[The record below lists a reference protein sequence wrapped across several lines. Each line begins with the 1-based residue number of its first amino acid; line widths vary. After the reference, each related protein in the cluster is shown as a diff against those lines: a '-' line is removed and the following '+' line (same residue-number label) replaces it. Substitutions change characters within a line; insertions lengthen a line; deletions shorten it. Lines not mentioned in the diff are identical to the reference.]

1 MSRQAE
7 FRRRAAEALA
17 KPGIR
22 AALTRFGTAYRK
34 SRADALAVLDY
45 EAART
50 RLRAS
55 KEDAIAR
62 FPELAAEFIANA
74 RKAGAIVFE
83 ARTAEEANAYIADLA
98 ARRGV
103 RLVVKAKSMVSE
115 EIHLNHYLER
125 RGITPLEMD
134 AAEWIIQQAGE
145 RPSHSVMPA
154 IHLSKEEVA
163 GIFTTALGR
172 PIAPDIPALVATLR
186 AELREKFLE
195 AGMGIS
201 GANIAV
207 AETGTIIIVTNEG
220 NGRLVTTA
228 PPVHV
233 ALLGYDKLVPTLEE
247 AGHHLTLLSK
257 AATGQALTVY
267 TTFITGKTGAPRLP
281 RPPGYAGAPEP
292 EMHIVLLDNGRRAMR
307 EDPDFREALYCIRC
321 ASCAN
326 VCPTYRVVGGHVF
339 GHIYTAIIGVDITP
353 FHHGLE
359 HAAVPQEACL
369 LCGAC
374 VDACPAK
381 IDLPRMILRIRERLE
396 EHDPPR
402 GLRHFFLTRVL
413 PKPRAFDRAVR
424 LAGLAERLLPGREGA
439 LIRDLPGPLRRL
451 TSIRSLPV
459 VARRPLRDRLPEVTA
474 ARGTRRH
481 RVAFFG
487 SCLIDYLYPEIGE
500 AVVRVVRH
508 YGVDVCY
515 PKGQGCCGLPAYYEG
530 ARAGA
535 AAAARATLEAL
546 EGHGADYILTATPAC
561 GVALRK
567 YLPELLADD
576 PALAPR
582 AAALAAR
589 TKEFAE
595 FCVEVL
601 GLGTA
606 EPAPHRDATPITYHD
621 SCSSY
626 RRLKLKDAPRR
637 LLNALPAYRL
647 VELDEVGECCGFGG
661 HFSADYP
668 EVAGHVLER
677 KLAAVER
684 TGASLLVLD
693 SPGCLLH
700 LRGALHKQGKSI
712 PVRHLAEL
720 LAEALPPEGGP

>member
-1 MSRQAE
+1 QAE
-7 FRRRAAEALA
+7 FRRRVAEALA
-17 KPGIR
+17 KPGVR
-22 AALTRFGTAYRK
+22 AALTRFGSAYRK

-45 EAART
+45 EGARG
-50 RLRAS
+50 RLRAA
-55 KEDAIAR
+55 KEDAVAR
-62 FPELAAEFIANA
+62 LPELAAEFAANA
-74 RKAGAIVFE
+74 RRAGATVFE
-83 ARTAEEANAYIADLA
+83 ARTAEEANAYIAGLA

-103 RLVVKAKSMVSE
+103 RLAVKSKSMVSE
-115 EIHLNHYLER
+115 EIELNHYLEK
-125 RGITPLEMD
+125 RGIRALEMD
-134 AAEWIIQQAGE
+134 AGEWIIQQAGE

-154 IHLSKEEVA
+154 IHLSKEEVS
-163 GIFTTALGR
+163 GIFTQALGR
-172 PIAPDIPALVATLR
+172 EVPPDIPAMIGTLR
-186 AELREKFLE
+186 AELRERFLE

-207 AETGTIIIVTNEG
+207 AETGTIVIVTNEG

-233 ALLGYDKLVPTLEE
+233 AILGYDKILPTLEE
-247 AGHHLTLLSK
+247 AGHHLTLLAK
-257 AATGQALTVY
+257 TATAQGLTVY
-267 TTFITGKTGAPRLP
+267 TTFITGKTGAPRFP
-281 RPPGYAGAPEP
+281 RPPGYAGAHEP
-292 EMHIVLLDNGRRAMR
+292 EMHIVLLDNGRWAMR
-307 EDPDFREALYCIRC
+307 DDPDFREALYCVRC

-326 VCPTYRVVGGHVF
+326 VCPTYRAVGGHVF
-339 GHIYTAIIGVDITP
+339 GHIYTAVIGVDITP

-396 EHDPPR
+396 ERDPPR

-413 PKPRAFDRAVR
+413 PKPRAFNRAVR
-424 LAGLAERLLPGREGA
+424 AAGLLQRLLPGRDGS
-439 LIRDLPGPLRRL
+439 LIRNLPGPLGRL

-459 VARRPLRDRLPEVTA
+459 VARPPLRDRLPEVSPPRG
-474 ARGTRRH
+474 ARRA
-481 RVAFFG
+481 RVVFFG
-487 SCLIDYLYPEIGE
+487 SCLMDHLYPEIGE
-500 AVVRVVRH
+500 AVVRVLRHHGVEVR
-508 YGVDVCY
+508 Y
-515 PKGQGCCGLPAYYEG
+515 PKRQGCCGLPAYYEG

-535 AAAARATLEAL
+535 VAAARATLEAL
-546 EGHGADYILTATPAC
+546 DGEGDDYVLTATPAC

-567 YLPELLADD
+567 YFPELLAGD
-576 PALAPR
+576 PARAPR

-601 GLGTA
+601 GLGAA
-606 EPAPHRDATPITYHD
+606 EPAPHPDATPVTYHD

-626 RRLKLKDAPRR
+626 RRLKLKDHPRR

-684 TGASLLVLD
+684 TGASVLILD

-700 LRGALHKQGKSI
+700 LRGALHKQGKLI
-712 PVRHLAEL
+712 AVRHLAEL
-720 LAEALPPEGGP
+720 LAEALPPEEAP